1 MAIQSNITTTQSPSQ
16 RLQLSS
22 TGSTAGSTTSEGS
35 DLASVQFRDFFAV
48 LSSLAQSAGQV
59 GEADAKSAAESLSSQ
74 LCQLIELQTLEARRI
89 GGKAGIEAEVQGR
102 FLKAA
107 LADEVLL
114 NTDWAGRAY
123 WRHVLIEAT
132 LFKSSFAGERVFDD
146 LDQLLRE
153 REAARRNVG
162 RLYLYLLSLG
172 FQGRYRGDAG
182 QSKIAEYRRELF
194 QFIYMRPADMQG
206 RDRTLSE
213 QPYASTLSH
222 IAARRLPRINRSG
235 VIVLLALLFLLG
247 LSELLW
253 LWQSWPVREA
263 LSANAGAFD
272 ALIAPLNFH
281 A

>member
-1 MAIQSNITTTQSPSQ
+1 MN
-16 RLQLSS
+16 
-22 TGSTAGSTTSEGS
+22 EGI
-35 DLASVQFRDFFAV
+35 DLASVQFRDFFDA
-48 LSSLAQSAGQV
+48 LSRAARSALDV
-59 GEADAKSAAESLSSQ
+59 DEANAKSAAEALSRQ

-114 NTDWAGRAY
+114 NTEWAGRAH

-153 REAARRNVG
+153 REPARRNLG

-172 FQGRYRGDAG
+172 FQGRYRGGA
-182 QSKIAEYRRELF
+182 QTRIAEYRRELF
-194 QFIYMRPADMQG
+194 QFVYLRPADLHG
-206 RDRTLSE
+206 RDRTLSD
-213 QPYASTLSH
+213 QAYASTLSH
-222 IAARRLPRINRSG
+222 IAATRLPKFSRSG
-235 VIVLLALLFLLG
+235 LIIVLGLLLLLG

-253 LWQSWPVREA
+253 LWQSWRVREA
-263 LSANAGAFD
+263 VSATVAGLSFFNFD
-272 ALIAPLNFH
+272 A
-281 A
+281 

>member
-1 MAIQSNITTTQSPSQ
+1 MTAAMETNITPQSASSS
-16 RLQLSS
+16 LQL
-22 TGSTAGSTTSEGS
+22 GSAGSAMGDGV
-35 DLASVQFRDFFAV
+35 DLASVQFRDFFEVVSRSAR
-48 LSSLAQSAGQV
+48 AAGQV
-59 GEADAKSAAESLSSQ
+59 DDAGAKSAAEALSNQ

-89 GGKAGIEAEVQGR
+89 GGKAGIEAEVQAR

-107 LADEVLL
+107 LADEILL

-132 LFKSSFAGERVFDD
+132 LFKSSYAGERIFDD

-153 REAARRNVG
+153 REASRRHIA

-172 FQGRYRGDAG
+172 FQGRYRGTTG
-182 QSKIAEYRRELF
+182 QGKIAEYRRELF

-213 QPYASTLSH
+213 QAYASTLSH
-222 IAARRLPRINRSG
+222 IGARRLPRINRSG
-235 VIVLLALLFLLG
+235 VIFLLVLFFLLG

-263 LSANAGAFD
+263 LSANAGA
-272 ALIAPLNFH
+272 LIAPVNFH
-281 A
+281 V

>member
-1 MAIQSNITTTQSPSQ
+1 MTTQSNITTQSPSQ

-22 TGSTAGSTTSEGS
+22 AGSAISDGT
-35 DLASVQFRDFFAV
+35 DLASVQFRDFFDV
-48 LSSLAQSAGQV
+48 LSRLAQTAGQV
-59 GEADAKSAAESLSSQ
+59 GDADAKSAAESLSGQ
-74 LCQLIELQTLEARRI
+74 LCQLIELQTLEARRV

-114 NTDWAGRAY
+114 NTDWAGRSY

-153 REAARRNVG
+153 REASRRHVG

-172 FQGRYRGDAG
+172 FQGRYRGTAG

-194 QFIYMRPADMQG
+194 QFIYMRPADMHG

-263 LSANAGAFD
+263 LSANAGA
-272 ALIAPLNFH
+272 LVAPLNSH
-281 A
+281 V